1 MLSRLLMLGVVF
13 GFQPALLFPVLAQ
26 TYDNLEAAKAD
37 PDFAIQGEYAAPSK
51 GVQLIALGDGE
62 FEMVVYEGG
71 LPGAG
76 WNRAEPSRVEV
87 DADSFDSLIESMQLK
102 RVERVSPTL
111 GAAPPAD
118 AIVLFDGSE
127 QSIQEHWRPGAKRND
142 DGLLKM
148 GVTTKA
154 NFEDYQL
161 HVEFRLPFMP
171 KARGQGRGNSGVYHQ
186 GRYETQVLDSF
197 GLKGKNNELGGIY
210 TKHDP
215 DLNMCLPPLV
225 WQTYDVEFK
234 AARYDADKKKIAN
247 ARMTVKLNGVSCK
260 TMSKSMDRP
269 RPRSWANHL
278 MQGPFICKTTATL
291 FTIAT
296 SGSYLAI

>member
-1 MLSRLLMLGVVF
+1 MLSRLLLLGVVF
-13 GFQPALLFPVLAQ
+13 GFHTTLACSLYAQ
-26 TYDNLEAAKAD
+26 TYDSPEAAKAD

-102 RVERVSPTL
+102 RVERTSPTL

-118 AIVLFDGSE
+118 AVVLFDGSE
-127 QSIQEHWRPGAKRND
+127 QSLQEHWRPGANRTD

-154 NFEDYQL
+154 NFENYQL
-161 HVEFRLPFMP
+161 HIEFRLPFMP

-186 GRYETQVLDSF
+186 GRYETQVLDS
-197 GLKGKNNELGGIY
+197 LA
-210 TKHDP
+210 
-215 DLNMCLPPLV
+215 
-225 WQTYDVEFK
+225 QR
-234 AARYDADKKKIAN
+234 AR
-247 ARMTVKLNGVSCK
+247 
-260 TMSKSMDRP
+260 
-269 RPRSWANHL
+269 
-278 MQGPFICKTTATL
+278 TTN
-291 FTIAT
+291 
-296 SGSYLAI
+296 